1 MFQLRSRKYI
11 VLLLVTPALFAMSVL
26 AQTKRPATQSA
37 ATALTASLTKS
48 DQSTQLTSV
57 KDKLIAEKEKLW
69 SKELKALSGTNS
81 NDAAQEKPAA
91 PAPAAGDA
99 AELAKKL
106 ANPLASLIS
115 FPMQSNFD
123 FRMGAGAGWRYTLN
137 LQPVVPVALNPKW
150 NLISR
155 TIIPII
161 HQGNV
166 TAPGASQNG
175 LGDIVQS
182 FFISPNKSEPFIWGV
197 GPVVLV
203 PTATNQFLGGKQLGL
218 GPTAVVLKQ
227 QHGWTVGMLWNHI
240 WRVAGGSG
248 RPKVNADFIQ
258 PFLTYGT
265 RDGWT
270 YAINTESTYNWTGN
284 DWSVP
289 IHVTVAKLVRFGKQ
303 PIQFAGGLR
312 CWVTTPSGGPEGC
325 GLRMIVT
332 ALFPKK

>member
-1 MFQLRSRKYI
+1 
-11 VLLLVTPALFAMSVL
+11 MS
-26 AQTKRPATQSA
+26 TT
-37 ATALTASLTKS
+37 
-48 DQSTQLTSV
+48 D
-57 KDKLIAEKEKLW
+57 
-69 SKELKALSGTNS
+69 SKEAE
-81 NDAAQEKPAA
+81 QQKPAA
-91 PAPAAGDA
+91 PAQGDA

-115 FPMQSNFD
+115 VPFQNNVDMK
-123 FRMGAGAGWRYTLN
+123 MAAGNGWRYTMN
-137 LQPVVPVALNPKW
+137 LQPVVPVALNPHW

-155 TIIPII
+155 TIIPFI
-161 HQGNV
+161 HQSNV
-166 TAPGASQNG
+166 SSNGATENG

-182 FFISPNKSEPFIWGV
+182 FFFSPNKSEPFIWGV
-197 GPVVLV
+197 GPVILV

-218 GPTAVVLKQ
+218 GPTVVVLKQ
-227 QHGWTVGMLWNHI
+227 QHGWTVGMLWNHL

-284 DWSVP
+284 NWSVP
-289 IHVTVAKLVRFGKQ
+289 IHATVGKLVRFGKQ

-325 GLRMIVT
+325 GLRMVVT